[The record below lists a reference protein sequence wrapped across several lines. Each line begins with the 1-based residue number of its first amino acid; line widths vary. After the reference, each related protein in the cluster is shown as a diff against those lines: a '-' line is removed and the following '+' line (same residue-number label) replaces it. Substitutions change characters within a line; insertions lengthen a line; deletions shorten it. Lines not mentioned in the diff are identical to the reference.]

1 MKNIKRYLC
10 LLIAMILLLSLT
22 SCNPQLP
29 EDVQAKFDKFLEEE
43 FVDYVTSD
51 TLTLHYTL
59 KDSSKYDIKEF
70 EPTLG
75 DFSIEELEKNNK
87 DIANTLKQLKSF
99 DYYSLSKD
107 QKLTYDILEKYLE
120 TEEKSKD
127 FTYYY
132 SILSPTIGLQANLP
146 ITLAEYKFYDKDDI
160 DDYISLIKEVGPY
173 FDNIITYEKEK
184 SKKGLFMSD
193 FAVDDIVEQCTKFI
207 SSPKDNYLIIT
218 FNNKVDSIGSLSAE
232 EKEQYKVENEKVIL
246 NSLIPAYENLIN
258 EINKLKGTGTN
269 NGGLCNFP
277 DGDKYYEYLVEST
290 TGSDKSVNKMKKT
303 LENRLTNLFA
313 EMNTIINK
321 SPDVLSVFG
330 QNNYES
336 NDPNIILDSLKER
349 IKDYYPKAPTTNY
362 EIRYVDK
369 SLEENLSPAFY
380 LIPPIDDYKS
390 NVVYINNS
398 QVDNVSLFPTLAHEG
413 YPGHLYQV
421 TYFNSTNPN
430 PIRNTISF
438 GGYTEGWATYAEI
451 QSYELANLNN
461 EPLTKLSQV
470 YAEITLAIPTVID
483 IGVNYEGWTLK
494 ETEEYLTSFGFDSS
508 AAESLYNSVIEEPAN
523 YLKYY
528 IGYLEFVEL
537 RDKAKDKLGKKFDL
551 KAFNKVVLDV
561 GPAPFSILEDKVDN
575 YIKNTK

>member
-1 MKNIKRYLC
+1 MKKLNKFFC
-10 LLIAMILLLSLT
+10 LLVTIVLSLSLV
-22 SCNPQLP
+22 SCNPELP

-43 FVDYVTSD
+43 FVEYVSSD

-59 KDSSKYDIKEF
+59 KDSSKYNIKDF

-75 DFSIEELEKNNK
+75 TFSADELEKNYE
-87 DIANTLKQLKSF
+87 DITTTLKKLESF
-99 DYYSLSKD
+99 DYYSLTED
-107 QKLTYDILEKYLE
+107 QQLTYEILKSYLE

-146 ITLAEYKFYDKDDI
+146 ITLAEYKFYDEDDV
-160 DDYISLIKEVGPY
+160 DDYIQLLKEVSPY

-184 SKKGLFMSD
+184 SKQGLFMAD
-193 FAVDDIVEQCTKFI
+193 FAVDDIVEQCKEFI
-207 SSPKDNYLIIT
+207 SSPKDNYLIST
-218 FNNKVDSIGSLSAE
+218 FNNKVDALSSLSAE
-232 EKEQYKVENEKVIL
+232 ERENYKKSNEEVIL
-246 NSLIPAYENLIN
+246 TSLIPAYQNLVD
-258 EINKLKGTGTN
+258 ELTKLKGTGTN
-269 NGGLCNFP
+269 EGGLCNLP

-290 TGSDKSVNKMKKT
+290 TGSDKSINKMKKT
-303 LENRLTNLFA
+303 LEKRLSNLFS
-313 EMNTIINK
+313 EMNTIISK

-330 QNNYES
+330 ENNYES

-349 IKDYYPKAPTTNY
+349 IKDYYPKAPTTNF
-362 EIRYVDK
+362 EVRYVDK

-380 LIPPIDDYKS
+380 LVPPIDDYKS

-398 QVDNVSLFPTLAHEG
+398 QVNNVSLFPTLAHEG

-461 EPLTKLSQV
+461 DALTKLSQV
-470 YAEITLAIPTVID
+470 YAEITLAIPTIID

-494 ETEEYLTSFGFDSS
+494 ETEKYITSFGYDASI
-508 AAESLYNSVIEEPAN
+508 AEPIFNSVIEEPAN
-523 YLKYY
+523 YLQYY

-537 RDKAKDKLGKKFDL
+537 RDNAKDKLGKKFNL
-551 KAFNKVVLDV
+551 KDFNKVILDV
-561 GPAPFSILEDKVDN
+561 GPAPFSILKDKVDE
-575 YIKNTK
+575 YIKETK